1 MAETL
6 TFNKQATKS
15 EIYQEIL
22 PQIESVIAGEDN
34 LIANLANVAAIL
46 NEAFS
51 HLWTGFYLRDK
62 TTLVLG
68 PFQGPL
74 ACTRIPV
81 EPIARGVCGA
91 AAAKCKTQLVPDV
104 DKFSGHIA
112 CSTSAKSEIVVP
124 LVVNGRTELVL
135 DIDSAQLNSFD
146 TTDQT
151 YLEQLITLIRDRHYS

>member
-1 MAETL
+1 MNWSQSDLAE
-6 TFNKQATKS
+6 KS
-15 EIYQEIL
+15 GL
-22 PQIESVIAGEDN
+22 WGPT
-34 LIANLANVAAIL
+34 IANIEN
-46 NEAFS
+46 
-51 HLWTGFYLRDK
+51 GK
-62 TTLVLG
+62 TTPNKDTLEKI
-68 PFQGPL
+68 
-74 ACTRIPV
+74 TN
-81 EPIARGVCGA
+81 
-91 AAAKCKTQLVPDV
+91 